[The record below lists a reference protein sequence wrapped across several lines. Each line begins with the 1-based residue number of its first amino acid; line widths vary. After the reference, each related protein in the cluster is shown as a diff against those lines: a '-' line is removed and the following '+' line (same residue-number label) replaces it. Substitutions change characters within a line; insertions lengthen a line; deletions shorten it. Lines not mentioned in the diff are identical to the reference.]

1 MKSYTLKSSELVHT
15 PGVLSFA
22 RQLFRE
28 APDIAERIL
37 ADGFHL
43 SRPLAR
49 QLLDGSIKYRIDGD
63 SVLFETV
70 N

>member
-15 PGVLSFA
+15 PGLFA
-22 RQLFRE
+22 FTKQLFRE

-49 QLLDGSIKYRIDGD
+49 QLLNGSIKYRIDGD